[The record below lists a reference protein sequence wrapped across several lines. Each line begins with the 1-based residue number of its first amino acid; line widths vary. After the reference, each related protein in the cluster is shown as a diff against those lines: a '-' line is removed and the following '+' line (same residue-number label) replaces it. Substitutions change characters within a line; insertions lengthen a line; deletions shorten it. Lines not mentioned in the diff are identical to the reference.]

1 MPGFEYEIIRRLRRR
16 TASICVKAD
25 NTVIVSVPALLS
37 QKKINQLVQE
47 KSDWIQRRLKINHEM
62 RQKFKPKAYVS
73 GEALPYLGRNYRLQ
87 LIEGVLKPAS
97 LSRGRLV
104 VQIPPLD
111 SGELRTAHIVEQ
123 LTNWYQKQALN
134 HLTEKTE
141 YFAESIGVT
150 PADIRVKS
158 YKSRWG
164 SCHVDGRIFYNWRI
178 IMAPHAVIDYLVVH
192 ELCHLIHHNHS
203 REFWQQ
209 VESAMP
215 DYRAAKAWLK
225 ENGPGLKL

>member
-1 MPGFEYEIIRRLRRR
+1 MPDFEYKIIRRLRRR
-16 TASICVKAD
+16 TTSICVKAD
-25 NTVIVSVPALLS
+25 NTMIVSVPTLLS
-37 QKKINQLVQE
+37 QKKIALLVRD
-47 KSDWIQRRLKINHEM
+47 KSDWIRRRFRLNHEM
-62 RQKFKPKAYVS
+62 RERFRPKQSVD
-73 GEALPYLGRNYRLQ
+73 GEAFPYLGRNYRLK
-87 LIEGVLKPAS
+87 LIEGKLEPAR

-123 LTNWYQKQALN
+123 LTDWYQKQALN

-150 PADIRVKS
+150 PAEIRVKS

-178 IMAPHAVIDYLVVH
+178 IMAPHAVVDYLVVH

-203 REFWQQ
+203 QVFWQQ
-209 VESAMP
+209 VESSMP
-215 DYRAAKAWLK
+215 DYRAARAWLK